1 MPKPILNVSDQL
13 PSPFFCATSH
23 PAARPRT
30 RIFFFSSSSFSNEM
44 ESIPCFF
51 LKRSMTSPKKNFL
64 LGTTVKMHVFVITYQ
79 ILLGVQCSSS
89 LKMYVY
95 YMTILGIC
103 TSTVLFV
110 QGCIMWQNITEM
122 FSYQISCHKNASYKT
137 HAKISYSQPF
147 CVKC

>member
-1 MPKPILNVSDQL
+1 MFLISYPP
-13 PSPFFCATSH
+13 PFFVLQAVQQQGLGQEFS
-23 PAARPRT
+23 
-30 RIFFFSSSSFSNEM
+30 FFLLLPFQMRWKAS
-44 ESIPCFF
+44 PVF

>member
-13 PSPFFCATSH
+13 PSPFFCATSR
-23 PAARPRT
+23 PAARPRI
-30 RIFFFSSSSFSNEM
+30 RIFFFFLLLPFQMRWKAS
-44 ESIPCFF
+44 PVF

-122 FSYQISCHKNASYKT
+122 FSYLISCHKNASYKT

>member
-1 MPKPILNVSDQL
+1 MFLISYPP
-13 PSPFFCATSH
+13 PFFVLQAVQQQGLGQEFS
-23 PAARPRT
+23 
-30 RIFFFSSSSFSNEM
+30 FFPSSSFSNEM